1 MQPRFVLN
9 MQEKG
14 IFAEQNDIGL
24 MKVSLYQQ
32 DIVWD
37 NPQANRLHIEQMMA
51 QSETSD
57 MFVMPEMFS
66 TGFATQPEGIA
77 EQEPSETLP
86 WMQETAIQ
94 NGVALAGSVAIQSD
108 DKFYNRFYFVKPD
121 GSEVHYDKHH
131 LFTYGGEDKQFT
143 AGQERVVVEYGG
155 IRFLLQVC
163 YDLRFPV
170 FSRNKG
176 DYDVAIYVASWPV
189 TRVKA
194 WSQLLRARAIENQCY
209 VIGVNRTGTD
219 PVCQYNG
226 GSAVISPYGE
236 TIAECEWGTEMT
248 CCADIDMD
256 VLYNFRKKF
265 PVLNDADGFQL
276 T

>member
-1 MQPRFVLN
+1 
-9 MQEKG
+9 
-14 IFAEQNDIGL
+14 
-24 MKVSLYQQ
+24 MKVVMLQTDISWAKPEENIRHAQQLMDEAPDGDLY
-32 DIVWD
+32 V
-37 NPQANRLHIEQMMA
+37 L
-51 QSETSD
+51 
-57 MFVMPEMFS
+57 PEMWS

-77 EQEPSETLP
+77 SNEADNKALEWMRQTAQERKC
-86 WMQETAIQ
+86 AIS
-94 NGVALAGSVAIQSD
+94 GSLAVKVGD
-108 DKFYNRFYFVKPD
+108 GTFRNRHYFVD
-121 GSEVHYDKHH
+121 GRAGETYYYDKHH

>member
-77 EQEPSETLP
+77 EQEPSETLS

-108 DKFYNRFYFVKPD
+108 GKFYNRFYFVKPD

>member
-24 MKVSLYQQ
+24 MKVTLYQQ

-37 NPQANRLHIEQMMA
+37 NPQANRLHIERMMA

-77 EQEPSETLP
+77 EQEPSETLS

-108 DKFYNRFYFVKPD
+108 GKFYNRFYFVKPD

>member
-24 MKVSLYQQ
+24 MKVTLYQQ

-77 EQEPSETLP
+77 EQEPSETLS

-108 DKFYNRFYFVKPD
+108 GKFYNRFYFVKPD